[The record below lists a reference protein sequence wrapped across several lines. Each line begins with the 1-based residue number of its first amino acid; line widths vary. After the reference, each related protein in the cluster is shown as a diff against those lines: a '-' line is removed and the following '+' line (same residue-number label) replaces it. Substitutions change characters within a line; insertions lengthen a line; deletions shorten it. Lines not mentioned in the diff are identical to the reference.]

1 MGVAMSDGRDR
12 GRARGRLLLIAML
25 MLVSAALGACTE
37 TSSEDDLERRA
48 QRLDRSLI
56 CPLCPSETIDQS
68 QVLLAAQ
75 MRVTVRERLAEGWSE
90 DEIRQYFV
98 DRYGERVLAAPPKE
112 GFNLLAWA
120 VPPAIVIA
128 SLLVLAWVVREMQAR
143 KRTPQAAR
151 ERPAEARDETALAPY
166 LALVDRESGGAGTT
180 RAEAPGAS
188 GPPTLAPESSGRE
201 GEL

>member
-1 MGVAMSDGRDR
+1 MSAAMSDGRDR
-12 GRARGRLLLIAML
+12 GRAGERFLLVAILLL
-25 MLVSAALGACTE
+25 VSTALAACTE
-37 TSSEDDLERRA
+37 TSDQDDLERRA
-48 QRLDRSLI
+48 QRLDRTLI

-75 MRVTVRERLAEGWSE
+75 MRATVRERLAEGWSE
-90 DEIRQYFV
+90 EEIRRYFV

-112 GFNLLAWA
+112 GFNLVAWV

-143 KRTPQAAR
+143 RRTPQAAR
-151 ERPAEARDETALAPY
+151 EHPAALRDETALASY
-166 LALVDRESGGAGTT
+166 LALVDREAGGGAD
-180 RAEAPGAS
+180 APGTPGS
-188 GPPTLAPESSGRE
+188 SQPAPDTSRRE